1 MKRSKS
7 KKSDE
12 KGGVLESNAM
22 AKREKKKTNKGS
34 GGRAEENAGGE
45 DGGGVVTDPRFSAA
59 HSDPRFRRPP
69 RHQAKVPID
78 ARFRRMFTDPS
89 FASAS
94 AAPGD
99 KRGRPKRGDAR
110 EHPLL
115 RYYGRKEEEEEEEGG
130 SDEGVDSL
138 SMELEPSDSEK
149 MKDLG
154 SDEESSSEE
163 SLSSDEEDSDVNYS
177 EDDVPSEKVL
187 FTTGICLSV
196 CRNVRKVVI
205 FGDFNF
211 V

>member
-1 MKRSKS
+1 MKKNKP
-7 KKSDE
+7 KKSDK
-12 KGGVLESNAM
+12 KGGDLDGNAM
-22 AKREKKKTNKGS
+22 VQKEKKKKGS
-34 GGRAEENAGGE
+34 GGAEENAGDGGG

-59 HSDPRFRRPP
+59 HSDPRFRLPP
-69 RHQAKVPID
+69 RQQAKVPID

-94 AAPGD
+94 AAPVD
-99 KRGRPKRGDAR
+99 KRGRPKRGAAK

-115 RYYGRKEEEEEEEGG
+115 RYYGREEEEEE
-130 SDEGVDSL
+130 EGVDSL
-138 SMELEPSDSEK
+138 SMESEK

-163 SLSSDEEDSDVNYS
+163 SSSSEEEDSDVNYS
-177 EDDVPSEKVL
+177 EDDNPLEKVL
-187 FTTGICLSV
+187 FIIGICLSM

-205 FGDFNF
+205 FGEFNL